1 MDSRLA
7 GQRAVCGAIFV
18 AILATPFCRAQS
30 TPAQNE
36 SGSPS
41 GTAPGASPVFDVAV
55 IRSNPGDTS
64 GHSHIWSS
72 PADGHFKAQN
82 VTVMGLIQFAYA
94 TPETRILGGP
104 GWTRSTKW
112 DTEAKADSTVDEQL
126 RGLNSREARQRKQL
140 MLQALLADRFGLK
153 VHEETR
159 VQPVYVLVV
168 AKGGPRFQPSKRDGT
183 SISNGNG
190 RIAVQGS
197 DHTVA
202 LLAEQLAKT
211 LGRVVVDRTGVDGR
225 FDLTLSWG
233 SEDAAPGT
241 AASLAANAPSLF
253 TAIQEQLGL
262 KLESERGP
270 VPILVIDHLEMP
282 SEN

>member
-7 GQRAVCGAIFV
+7 CQRAILGVAIFLAV
-18 AILATPFCRAQS
+18 LATTVCRAQS
-30 TPAQNE
+30 TPAQND
-36 SGSPS
+36 SG
-41 GTAPGASPVFDVAV
+41 GTVAGSAEVFEVAV
-55 IRSNPGDTS
+55 IRPNPGDTT

-72 PADGHFKAQN
+72 PADGHLKAQN
-82 VTVMGLIQFAYA
+82 VTAMGLIQFAYA
-94 TPETRILGGP
+94 MPETRIVGGP
-104 GWTRSTKW
+104 GWARSAKW
-112 DTEAKADSTVDEQL
+112 DMEAKADASVDEQL
-126 RGLNSREARQRKQL
+126 RGLDPGEARQRKQH

-159 VQPVYVLVV
+159 VLPVYALVV
-168 AKGGPRFQPSKRDGT
+168 AKGGFKFQPSTMNGT

-202 LLAEQLAKT
+202 LLAEQLART
-211 LGRVVVDRTGVDGR
+211 LGRVVVDKTGVDGR
-225 FDLTLSWG
+225 FDLTLQWS
-233 SEDAAPGT
+233 SDDASQGGPG
-241 AASLAANAPSLF
+241 AASLAADGPSLF

-262 KLESERGP
+262 KLESEKGP